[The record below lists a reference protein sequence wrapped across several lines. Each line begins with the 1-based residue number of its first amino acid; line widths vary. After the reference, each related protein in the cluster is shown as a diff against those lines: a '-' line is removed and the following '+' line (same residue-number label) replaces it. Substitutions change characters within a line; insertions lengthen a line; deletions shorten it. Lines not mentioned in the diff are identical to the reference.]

1 MATARFYI
9 GTDMR
14 TFAGYD
20 FAAQEAHGGGGS
32 STPERVEWDWKSG
45 FYDIVTGTNLGGSE
59 GFFPGTGT
67 VTGWDFGLSEILPN
81 PNDPFSPIMKNDSYW
96 TFTGLSVPAADFADA
111 IQGDGATLAA
121 YMPTMLAG
129 NDTISGSAFV
139 DYLIG
144 YAGNDAIYGNG
155 GNDTL
160 EGRAGTDVLN
170 GGLGADKMIGG
181 LGNDTYFVDNIGD
194 KTVETADQ
202 GTDTVK
208 ASISWTLGASI
219 ENLTLTGTAAINGT
233 GNLLAN
239 TITGNSGANT
249 LNGGGAA
256 DKLSGVGG
264 NDLLDGG
271 AGNDMLTGG
280 AGQDSFLF
288 DTTLNAANNVDKILD
303 YTVGTDQI
311 VLDNH
316 IFSAFSAIGGIDP
329 SAFYAGTSAHDADD
343 HIIYDSATG
352 NIYYDADGTGAAA
365 QVLFAHVAPATALT
379 NADFLVIT

>member
-1 MATARFYI
+1 M
-9 GTDMR
+9 GL
-14 TFAGYD
+14 
-20 FAAQEAHGGGGS
+20 E
-32 STPERVEWDWKSG
+32 EG

-67 VTGWDFGLSEILPN
+67 VTGWELGLSEILPN
-81 PNDPFSPIMKNDSYW
+81 PSDPFHPIMQNDSYW

-129 NDTISGSAFV
+129 NDTISGSAYV

-144 YAGNDAIYGNG
+144 YGGNDAIYGNG

-160 EGRAGTDVLN
+160 EGRGGTDVLN

-181 LGNDTYFVDNIGD
+181 LGNDTYIVDNVGD
-194 KTVETADQ
+194 KTVEISGQ
-202 GTDTVK
+202 GTDIAK
-208 ASISWTLGASI
+208 ASISWTLGAYV

-233 GNLLAN
+233 GNTLAN
-239 TITGNSGANT
+239 TITGNSAANT
-249 LNGGGAA
+249 LSGAGAA
-256 DKLSGVGG
+256 DKLSGAGG

-271 AGNDMLTGG
+271 VGNDMLTGG

-288 DTTLNAANNVDKILD
+288 DTTLNGATNVDKILD

-316 IFSAFSAIGGIDP
+316 IFTAFTAIGGIGA
-329 SAFYAGTSAHDADD
+329 SAFHEGTSAGDADD
-343 HIIYDSATG
+343 HIIYDSASG
-352 NIYYDADGTGAAA
+352 NIYYDPDGTGAAG
-365 QVLFAHVAPATALT
+365 QVLFAHVTPATALT
-379 NADFLVIT
+379 SADFLVIT